1 MACSGRGAVTQRRR
15 RRRRLRW
22 AAVAPALIVL
32 AACGQQA
39 SDGFLLP
46 PRVDAGPLR
55 SALIAAGVEAAGEP
69 ELAEIEVAGERRPA
83 ILTTTAGWR
92 WRGRVPRGATLT
104 VGAAAVPAA
113 WRSMTGLTVT
123 AAAGIGGKREILE
136 VARTPASGEHHWLDV
151 SVDLGRFAGRELT
164 LELSAEAPGLSP
176 EQVDANLIAWAPA
189 ALGRRGEGRRRPD
202 PEPSRPNILLVVI
215 DALRADHL
223 TPYGYG
229 RDTSPEIA
237 RRLAARGT
245 VVEGASS
252 QAPWTLP
259 SVISFLTG
267 RYPGELLRGVTAYGI
282 PEGVPSLAE
291 RLAPLG
297 YRTGAFVANPTLH
310 AGNGIARGFET
321 FYSAPAVIESML
333 LHADS
338 VNVRAVPWLRSY
350 QHEPFF
356 LYVHY
361 LDPHDPYDNP
371 DLVDGRSSFDP
382 DYRGTLTGGAVHGVY
397 LGQVPLPDPPADVAF
412 LTSLYDSEIRYVDR
426 FVGEL
431 LATLDPAVLANT
443 LVVLTADHGEELHDH
458 GGWKHGETLYQELI
472 HVPLIVRW
480 DGHVRAGARLGGTV
494 RLVDLA
500 PTLLAA
506 AGGGGPA
513 GAPWAGVDLLG
524 ALAGEAP
531 PPRLPAFAETTANGP
546 LRAAALADGWKL
558 VLFDRAAP
566 FTPADPS
573 QDYLSRRD
581 MRRLAR
587 EELYDL
593 GDDPGERRNRIADRP
608 EEAARLAPIV
618 YGRLE
623 RQLPGLRVVTAG
635 LAPGAVLSGSI
646 VFRAAPAG
654 WASYFLG
661 PEDRAVLVGR
671 RLDLRLVG
679 EAVPKGVRVLGEREG
694 IEAIDVAVDGR
705 PLAAGKIAVGAGRPY
720 AGGALAAADLVAS
733 VPPITASP
741 LLFVWLPAEG
751 GIEPTAPEAEVQE
764 TERRL
769 RALGYVQ

>member
-1 MACSGRGAVTQRRR
+1 M
-15 RRRRLRW
+15 
-22 AAVAPALIVL
+22 
-32 AACGQQA
+32 
-39 SDGFLLP
+39 
-46 PRVDAGPLR
+46 
-55 SALIAAGVEAAGEP
+55 
-69 ELAEIEVAGERRPA
+69 
-83 ILTTTAGWR
+83 
-92 WRGRVPRGATLT
+92 
-104 VGAAAVPAA
+104 
-113 WRSMTGLTVT
+113 
-123 AAAGIGGKREILE
+123 
-136 VARTPASGEHHWLDV
+136 
-151 SVDLGRFAGRELT
+151 
-164 LELSAEAPGLSP
+164 
-176 EQVDANLIAWAPA
+176 
-189 ALGRRGEGRRRPD
+189 
-202 PEPSRPNILLVVI
+202 
-215 DALRADHL
+215 
-223 TPYGYG
+223 
-229 RDTSPEIA
+229 
-237 RRLAARGT
+237 
-245 VVEGASS
+245 VEGASS

-321 FYSAPAVIESML
+321 FYSAPAVLDSML

-412 LTSLYDSEIRYVDR
+412 LTSLYDSEIHYVDR

-513 GAPWAGVDLLG
+513 GAPWAGVDLLP

-531 PPRLPAFAETTANGP
+531 PPRLPAFAETAANGP
-546 LRAAALADGWKL
+546 LRAAALA
-558 VLFDRAAP
+558 
-566 FTPADPS
+566 
-573 QDYLSRRD
+573 
-581 MRRLAR
+581 RRLEAGPLR
-587 EELYDL
+587 PRGALH
-593 GDDPGERRNRIADRP
+593 PRRP
-608 EEAARLAPIV
+608 
-618 YGRLE
+618 
-623 RQLPGLRVVTAG
+623 QPGLP
-635 LAPGAVLSGSI
+635 LAPGRRGGWPAKSCTISATI
-646 VFRAAPAG
+646 PASAATG
-654 WASYFLG
+654 W
-661 PEDRAVLVGR
+661 
-671 RLDLRLVG
+671 
-679 EAVPKGVRVLGEREG
+679 
-694 IEAIDVAVDGR
+694 
-705 PLAAGKIAVGAGRPY
+705 
-720 AGGALAAADLVAS
+720 
-733 VPPITASP
+733 
-741 LLFVWLPAEG
+741 
-751 GIEPTAPEAEVQE
+751 PTAP
-764 TERRL
+764 RRPPGW
-769 RALGYVQ
+769 RRSSTGGSSASSPGCGW